1 MIVICK
7 KDTKR
12 LIKGVRYEVQNL
24 WNDGTN
30 QRWVEGKIEIKGIG
44 RFVVDNFKD
53 TNGNDL
59 PKINVISPPILNQHE
74 KIKFEDIKKGD
85 ILVCTSDFYKT
96 MIKNGMYKVED
107 KQENTYNIGSFVR
120 KEHYIK
126 FFGIK
131 RRLKFN
137 SWRFR
142 NLTPE
147 ESREI
152 SLKNILDGEEAD
164 VITTTKL
171 RKIDMVV
178 DKEIELVRILCKSIL
193 DDNRHHLSV
202 LDWAIKKSGSDM
214 SINTEDYE
222 PIMNLT
228 ISQILEKFNK

>member
-30 QRWVEGKIEIKGIG
+30 QRWVEGRIEIKGIG
-44 RFVVDNFKD
+44 RFVVDNFTD

-59 PKINVISPPILNQHE
+59 PKINVTSPPILNQHE

-96 MIKNGMYKVED
+96 MIKNGMYRVED
-107 KQENTYNIGSFVR
+107 KQENTYDIGSFVR

-152 SLKNILDGEEAD
+152 SLKNILDGEEAE

-202 LDWAIKKSGSDM
+202 IDWAIKKSGSDM

-228 ISQILEKFNK
+228 ISQILEKLDK

>member
-30 QRWVEGKIEIKGIG
+30 QRWIEGKIEIKGIG
-44 RFVVDNFKD
+44 RFLVNNFTD
-53 TNGNDL
+53 TNGNNL
-59 PKINVISPPILNQHE
+59 PKINVISPTTLNHHTN
-74 KIKFEDIKKGD
+74 IKFEDVKKGD
-85 ILVCTSDFYKT
+85 ILVCISDGYKT
-96 MIKNGMYKVED
+96 MIKGGMYKVED
-107 KQENTYNIGSFVR
+107 KQENIYNKTTWIK
-120 KEHYIK
+120 KERYIK

-147 ESREI
+147 EIREI
-152 SLKNILDGEEAD
+152 SLKNILDGEEAE

-171 RKIDMVV
+171 RKIDMVA
-178 DKEIELVRILCKSIL
+178 DKEIELVNILCKSIL

-202 LDWAIKKSGSDM
+202 LDWAIKKSGSGM
-214 SINTEDYE
+214 GINTEDYE

>member
-44 RFVVDNFKD
+44 RFVVDNFTD

-96 MIKNGMYKVED
+96 MIKNGMYRVED
-107 KQENTYNIGSFVR
+107 KQENTYDMGFVR

-152 SLKNILDGEEAD
+152 SLKNILDGEEAE

-193 DDNRHHLSV
+193 DDNRHHLSII
-202 LDWAIKKSGSDM
+202 DWAIKKSGSDM

-228 ISQILEKFNK
+228 ISQILEKLDK